1 MIGDVLPCGER
12 AVLVELTD
20 LDAALALYRALDAD
34 RPEDAEDLVLG
45 ARTVLVTVRHPGAL
59 PDAVHA
65 VRAAL
70 ARTTAAGGWAS
81 RHEVVVDVRYDGP
94 DLAEVAELTGMS
106 PDEVV
111 AAHTGT
117 PWRVAF
123 GGFAPGFAY
132 LVGGDPRLDVPRKAE
147 PRTTVPA
154 GSVGL
159 AGAFSGIYPR
169 SSPGG
174 WQLLGTTDAPLWD
187 AERPSPALLTPG
199 TTVRFHAVE
208 VLTPAIPPA
217 SVPPVTTPRVLR
229 VVRPGPRTTIQDAGR
244 PGWAHVG
251 VTASG
256 AADRTALRLANRLV
270 GNPEHHAALE
280 VLLGGLQVTAGDSL
294 AIAVTGAHAPATL
307 NGEPVPHAGVLYLTA
322 GDTLALGTP
331 ATGLRSYVAV
341 AGGIDVEPVLGSR
354 SSDTLSGLGPD
365 ALGAGDVL
373 GVGVPPPLRPLPTQ
387 VPPLHGEEGPL
398 ILEALP
404 GPRSHWLADLDALAG
419 PWRVSDQA
427 DRVGVRLIGTPL
439 ARRPEAVGV
448 ELPSEGVVR
457 GAIQLPGN
465 GMPLVFGPDHPVTGG
480 YPVIAV
486 LTEASCDLLAQ
497 ARPGRVVELRPP
509 D

>member
-1 MIGDVLPCGER
+1 MIGDLLPCGER
-12 AVLVELTD
+12 AVLVELAD
-20 LDAALALYRALDAD
+20 LDAALALYRALAAD

-45 ARTVLVTVRHPGAL
+45 ARTVLVTVSHAGAL
-59 PDAVHA
+59 PDAMRA
-65 VRAAL
+65 VEAAL
-70 ARTTAAGGWAS
+70 ARTTVAGGWETG
-81 RHEVVVDVRYDGP
+81 HEVVVDVRYDGP
-94 DLAEVAELTGMS
+94 DLAEVADLTGLS
-106 PDEVV
+106 SAAVV

-187 AERPSPALLTPG
+187 ADRPSPSLLTPG
-199 TTVRFHAVE
+199 TTVRFRAVDA
-208 VLTPAIPPA
+208 LAPAATPAATSPTA
-217 SVPPVTTPRVLR
+217 SERALT
-229 VVRPGPRTTIQDAGR
+229 VVRPGPRTTIQDVGR

-256 AADRTALRLANRLV
+256 AADRPALRLANRLV

-280 VLLGGLQVTAGDSL
+280 VVLGGLQVTAGASMTV
-294 AIAVTGAHAPATL
+294 AVTGAHAPATL
-307 NGEPVPHAGVLYLTA
+307 NGAPVPHAGVLYLTA
-322 GDTLALGTP
+322 GDTLALGVP
-331 ATGLRSYVAV
+331 AAGLRSYVAV
-341 AGGIDVEPVLGSR
+341 AGGIDANPVLGSR
-354 SSDTLSGLGPD
+354 STDTLSGLGTD
-365 ALGAGDVL
+365 ALRTGDVL
-373 GVGVPPPLRPLPTQ
+373 GVGVPATLPPLPTQ
-387 VPPLHGEEGPL
+387 VPPLHGDDGPL

-404 GPRSHWLADLDALAG
+404 GPRGDWLADVDALAG

-427 DRVGVRLIGTPL
+427 DRVGVRLTGTPL
-439 ARRPEAVGV
+439 ARRPGVAHV

-465 GMPLVFGPDHPVTGG
+465 GLPLIFGPDHPVTGG

-497 ARPGRVVELRPP
+497 ARPGRIVELRPP
-509 D
+509 Y